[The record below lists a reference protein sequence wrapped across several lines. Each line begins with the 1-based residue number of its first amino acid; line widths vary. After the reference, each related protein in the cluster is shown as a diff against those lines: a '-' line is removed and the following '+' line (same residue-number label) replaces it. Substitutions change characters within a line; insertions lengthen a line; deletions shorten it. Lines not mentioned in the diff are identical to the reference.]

1 MPAKPIRLVLPFA
14 PGASSEIVA
23 RATAT
28 APTAATAAELSKR
41 LGQAVYVDNQ
51 PGGGGNAAITVGSTP
66 AEFVRVITEA
76 QRRWKPVL
84 LRARVKPD

>member
-23 RATAT
+23 RATA
-28 APTAATAAELSKR
+28 AAATAAELSKR
-41 LGQAVYVDNQ
+41 LGQAVYVDNK
-51 PGGGGNAAITVGSTP
+51 PGGGGHAAITVGSTP

>member
-23 RATAT
+23 RATA
-28 APTAATAAELSKR
+28 TAATAAELSKR